1 MSRDFFIMERIVK
14 NILLIMLLLFS
25 NFIDAATDNQKYM
38 GVCFHPEKIDADNS
52 KIFQLLKKYRFIS
65 YRTDYRWQLV
75 ELEKDSYKVPDVR
88 LDRLIKESNRN
99 GITPLLILGYRNSL
113 YGTEKPKDDISRF
126 AFANYVAWVVNRY
139 KEYDVNYE
147 IYNEWWLKDLKGHNI
162 ENVILSAKDYLALI
176 KQVSMTIRS
185 ISPSSKIIAGSLNP
199 LNEQHV
205 KWLGFMMQEGLMD
218 YIDGV
223 SIHPYSLN
231 DPEYDFQQIDFFQK
245 KISEEYN
252 KNKSVDIYITEMGYS
267 DTSNSKINPL
277 MQVQYIRE
285 YLNLVNERS
294 YVKGIWWYQLVNE
307 NNHTEYE
314 SNLGLLN
321 RDFSEK
327 LIMKGWMSD

>member
-1 MSRDFFIMERIVK
+1 M
-14 NILLIMLLLFS
+14 
-25 NFIDAATDNQKYM
+25 
-38 GVCFHPEKIDADNS
+38 
-52 KIFQLLKKYRFIS
+52 
-65 YRTDYRWQLV
+65 
-75 ELEKDSYKVPDVR
+75 
-88 LDRLIKESNRN
+88 
-99 GITPLLILGYRNSL
+99 
-113 YGTEKPKDDISRF
+113 
-126 AFANYVAWVVNRY
+126 NRY

-231 DPEYDFQQIDFFQK
+231 DPSMIFNKLTFFQK

-277 MQVQYIRE
+277 MQVQYILRIFK
-285 YLNLVNERS
+285 S
-294 YVKGIWWYQLVNE
+294 CK
-307 NNHTEYE
+307 
-314 SNLGLLN
+314 
-321 RDFSEK
+321 
-327 LIMKGWMSD
+327 